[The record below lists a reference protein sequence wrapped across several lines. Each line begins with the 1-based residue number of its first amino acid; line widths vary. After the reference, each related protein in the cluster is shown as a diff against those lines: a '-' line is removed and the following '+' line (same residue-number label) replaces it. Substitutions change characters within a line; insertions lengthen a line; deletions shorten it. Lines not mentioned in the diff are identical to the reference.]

1 MLGFQIALGVS
12 LNVFFSSAGVRGLGN
27 AFKTAPLDAF
37 NIVYEKMWKLCFSIC
52 SSSRKLIDKSIFG
65 SYDIYTFSECQFRK
79 SNPADSAR
87 ISAAYN
93 GV

>member
-37 NIVYEKMWKLCFSIC
+37 NIVYEKCGNCAFPYAQVL
-52 SSSRKLIDKSIFG
+52 G
-65 SYDIYTFSECQFRK
+65 
-79 SNPADSAR
+79 N
-87 ISAAYN
+87 
-93 GV
+93 